1 MFKEDFFVMKRQSW
15 FLLLASTLVVSVV
28 SVNRDNSVMAQQTG
42 FDSQKCI
49 QGFVKQG
56 LSNESAR
63 IWCNYKQ
70 ECLKQSQ
77 KEGLPAA
84 ASETVCNCVIN
95 DFRKRYNPV
104 EFKKLTEQA
113 QTNRSVAQ
121 KLREVGEA
129 CFEEVLYED

>member
-1 MFKEDFFVMKRQSW
+1 MLKEVFLKMKRQPW
-15 FLLLASTLVVSVV
+15 FLLLASTVLISVV
-28 SVNRDNSVMAQQTG
+28 SLKDSPLMAQQNG

-56 LSNESAR
+56 LSNDSAR

-77 KEGLPAA
+77 KEGLPPAA
-84 ASETVCNCVIN
+84 AETVCNCVIN

-113 QTNRSVAQ
+113 KTNRSVAQ
-121 KLREVGEA
+121 KLREVGET
-129 CFEEVLYED
+129 CFEEVLYEE